1 MRSFFVLTPNDLG
14 LTYEE
19 NQFLLQYF
27 DLGEREQ
34 KHIQIS
40 LNIFEEIAAS
50 KDEDEEL
57 EMFNSIIQKIKET
70 INNQLSEDDD
80 FLILFDW

>member
-27 DLGEREQ
+27 DLGEIGQ

-50 KDEDEEL
+50 KDEDEEI

-70 INNQLSEDDD
+70 INTQLSEDDD
-80 FLILFDW
+80 FLIMFDW